1 MISNSKRVSSLFE
14 QSVRNN
20 RIVMDYFENKLKAD
34 KAKKAKTAARS
45 ASTTP
50 APVAAPA
57 PATPPPT
64 STPVPKPTP
73 AATSEPAPVPKP
85 TSTPEP
91 TEEPTPEKPSFFT
104 QAKNLAKKYGGKALQ
119 YAKENPLA
127 TAGAI
132 GGGIVGGLTGGA
144 GGAYVGAQSGRSL
157 GSAASKG
164 INAIKS
170 GAKSFSDRRKELGT
184 MGAIGSFAK
193 QGKDFI
199 KNDALR
205 LANQMGGRAIDY
217 VRENPKKALAR
228 VAGGVAGGLMG
239 GAGGAFTGQAAGGRI
254 AAGAENLKNAVVAG
268 NETRKKEGLLGAV
281 KKHGVDALKG
291 AGDIG
296 AGALAFGNMYGKYKQ
311 DQSNLD
317 LRKRM
322 VGKRDDDGTAG
333 VEDEMRDKSY
343 RAGLSKPSSLQFKDK
358 EGGNWINNDPNSEDY
373 GRASRVPWDDPNSV
387 QAGTDRLTGG
397 GGYDSDYIRTLK
409 KAQRTNTDTID
420 SIRSN
425 MGDAGGGVAG
435 AATGAGLGAA
445 GVGADAINNPARST
459 GRTATDYAKT
469 FGNAGKR
476 FFNRLRG
483 IR

>member
-1 MISNSKRVSSLFE
+1 MIPNSKRVSSLFE
-14 QSVRNN
+14 QSVRDNP
-20 RIVMDYFENKLKAD
+20 IVMDYFKKKLEAD
-34 KAKKAKTAARS
+34 KAKAAARS
-45 ASTTP
+45 APTAPVP
-50 APVAAPA
+50 APVP
-57 PATPPPT
+57 
-64 STPVPKPTP
+64 SPKPTP
-73 AATSEPAPVPKP
+73 TATPKPAPLPKP
-85 TSTPEP
+85 TPTPEP
-91 TEEPTPEKPSFFT
+91 TKEPPPEKPSFFT
-104 QAKNLAKKYGGKALQ
+104 QAKDLAKKYGGKALQ

-170 GAKSFSDRRKELGT
+170 GAKTFSDKRKELGT

-268 NETRKKEGLLGAV
+268 NQTRKKEGLLGAV

>member
-1 MISNSKRVSSLFE
+1 
-14 QSVRNN
+14 
-20 RIVMDYFENKLKAD
+20 MDYFKKKLQAEKD
-34 KAKKAKTAARS
+34 KAAARS
-45 ASTTP
+45 APTAPVP
-50 APVAAPA
+50 APVP
-57 PATPPPT
+57 
-64 STPVPKPTP
+64 SPKPTP
-73 AATSEPAPVPKP
+73 TATPKPAPLPKP

-387 QAGTDRLTGG
+387 QAGTGRLTGG

>member
-1 MISNSKRVSSLFE
+1 VIYNSKRFGSLFE
-14 QSVRNN
+14 QDIRDDPT
-20 RIVMDYFENKLKAD
+20 VMDYFRKNLEAN
-34 KAKKAKTAARS
+34 KAKKTGNKK
-45 ASTTP
+45 
-50 APVAAPA
+50 PVAPIAKSVAPRIP
-57 PATPPPT
+57 PASKVSPEETP
-64 STPVPKPTP
+64 S
-73 AATSEPAPVPKP
+73 
-85 TSTPEP
+85 
-91 TEEPTPEKPSFFT
+91 KPSFFR
-104 QAKNLAKKYGGKALQ
+104 QATDLAKKYGGKALQ

-164 INAIKS
+164 IDAIKS
-170 GAKSFSDRRKELGT
+170 GAKSFSNRRKELGT
-184 MGAIGSFAK
+184 IGAIGSFAK

-254 AAGAENLKNAVVAG
+254 AAGAENLKNAIVAG
-268 NETRKKEGLLGAV
+268 KETRKKEGLLGAV

-296 AGALAFGNMYGKYKQ
+296 AGALAFGNMYGKYRD
-311 DQSNLD
+311 DQRNLD
-317 LRKRM
+317 FRKRM
-322 VGKRDDDGTAG
+322 VGRRDDDGTADI
-333 VEDEMRDKSY
+333 EDELRDKSY
-343 RAGLSKPSSLQFKDK
+343 RAGLSKPSTLQFKDK
-358 EGGNWINNDPNSEDY
+358 ESGNWINNDPNSEDY
-373 GRASRVPWDDPNSV
+373 GSASKIPWDDSTPLKADTN
-387 QAGTDRLTGG
+387 RLTGG
-397 GGYDSDYIRTLK
+397 GGYDQDYFKTLR

-420 SIRSN
+420 SIRN
-425 MGDAGGGVAG
+425 NIGDAGSGAAG
-435 AATGAGLGAA
+435 AAAGVGLGAA
-445 GVGADAINNPARST
+445 GIGADAINNPARAT

-469 FGNAGKR
+469 FGRFGKR
-476 FFNRLRG
+476 FFNRMRG
-483 IR
+483 K